1 MTWKN
6 TIKKESKKFDF
17 NDDIEDSVEHMVD
30 EIHEKLEEIKLN
42 VDKDTPKITLNK
54 IIRELDSL
62 IMLEP

>member
-6 TIKKESKKFDF
+6 TIKKESKEFDF
-17 NDDIEDSVEHMVD
+17 NADIQDSVEWMVD

>member
-6 TIKKESKKFDF
+6 ILKESKEFDF
-17 NDDIEDSVEHMVD
+17 NADIQDSVEWMVD

>member
-1 MTWKN
+1 MTWEN
-6 TIKKESKKFDF
+6 TIKKESKEFDF
-17 NDDIEDSVEHMVD
+17 NADIQDSVEWMVD